1 MLKMWNEIFNNTTT
15 NKGVTYRIDF
25 RKHLY
30 IDKKEKIT
38 QLFKEWTKD
47 LNMQFIIEDIW
58 ISKEYTQKSSILLDV
73 SELQIKTSMRFCTHL
88 CYNWKD

>member
-1 MLKMWNEIFNNTTT
+1 MLKMWNEIFNNTTD
-15 NKGVTYRIDF
+15 KGITYRIDF

-73 SELQIKTSMRFCTHL
+73 SELQIKTSMRFCTRL